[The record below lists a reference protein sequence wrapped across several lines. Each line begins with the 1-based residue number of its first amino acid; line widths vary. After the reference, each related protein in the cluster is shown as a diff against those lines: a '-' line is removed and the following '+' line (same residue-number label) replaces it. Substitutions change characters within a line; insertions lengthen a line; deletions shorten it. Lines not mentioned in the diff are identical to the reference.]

1 MPLLLLRHTSAGSR
15 DEWAGD
21 DRERPLDKRGVRQAK
36 KLVRAL
42 ADLEI
47 DRIVTSPYLRCVQSV
62 EPLAAALGLTTG
74 VREELSE
81 EQQHTAGIQLVRGL
95 AGSDTLVCGHGG
107 LEHAIPDPPRWK
119 KGMVLVVGEHLELL
133 EVRKV

>member
-1 MPLLLLRHTSAGSR
+1 MPLLLLRHASAGSR

-21 DRERPLDKRGVRQAK
+21 DRGRPLDKRGARQAQ
-36 KLVRAL
+36 KLIRVL

-47 DRIVTSPYLRCVQSV
+47 DCILTSPYLRCVQSV
-62 EPLAAALGLTTG
+62 EPLAAARSLAAE

-95 AGSDTLVCGHGG
+95 AGSGALVCGHGG
-107 LEHAIPDPPRWK
+107 LEHAIRDPPRWK
-119 KGMVLVVGEHLELL
+119 KGMILVVGEQLELI
-133 EVRKV
+133 EVRRV